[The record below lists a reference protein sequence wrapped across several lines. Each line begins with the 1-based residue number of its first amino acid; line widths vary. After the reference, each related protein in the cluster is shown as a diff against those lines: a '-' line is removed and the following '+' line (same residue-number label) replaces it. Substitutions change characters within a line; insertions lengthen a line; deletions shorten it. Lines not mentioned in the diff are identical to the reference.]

1 MPSDCEIEEII
12 PEPVVLNFSKNC
24 CFFSIIDPLNH
35 SRLPIFFFSLK
46 NLLK

>member
-24 CFFSIIDPLNH
+24 LLFFSIIDPLNH
-35 SRLPIFFFSLK
+35 SRLPIFFFH
-46 NLLK
+46 